1 MPDSPP
7 PDTGTARPHAAR
19 APLPS
24 LDLLRQLTDSHVLD
38 QLLTHDELTRSEI
51 AARSGISKPTIS
63 ESVRRLVSAGLLAE
77 SGRQVGRPGRAGT
90 YYRLR
95 DDAGVALA
103 LSAGPD
109 GMILETCDLR
119 GEVVARQ
126 QHEVPSPAVA
136 AVLGP
141 ILTGTVTAATASA
154 PGPVRAWALS
164 LAGPVDQHS
173 GRLVHLPDSPFL
185 VDELDPRALV
195 GHLVAAPLQVD
206 NDVNWAALAE
216 HHAGSGQ
223 DFRHFFY
230 CYLGPGI
237 GGALVSDGAVLH
249 GALGLAG
256 ELAHVRTTG
265 PGGRSLR
272 LVECFAAWQLLQPGT
287 SAIDVDRLRDLLE
300 RPAASARRTR
310 DEIATAV
317 AGALATVT
325 ALFNPEGVV
334 VGGPW
339 SAAGGFD
346 QLVADRLV
354 SSAVVPAVVRT
365 AALGPD
371 APLLG
376 ARGHAVRAAQRLLVR
391 QA

>member
-1 MPDSPP
+1 
-7 PDTGTARPHAAR
+7 
-19 APLPS
+19 
-24 LDLLRQLTDSHVLD
+24 
-38 QLLTHDELTRSEI
+38 
-51 AARSGISKPTIS
+51 
-63 ESVRRLVSAGLLAE
+63 
-77 SGRQVGRPGRAGT
+77 
-90 YYRLR
+90 
-95 DDAGVALA
+95 
-103 LSAGPD
+103 
-109 GMILETCDLR
+109 
-119 GEVVARQ
+119 
-126 QHEVPSPAVA
+126 VA

-164 LAGPVDQHS
+164 LAGPVDQGS